1 MHVEH
6 LAHGNEIAGKELWN
20 DGQVYAVDKRYA
32 SMLNSPRVNEVP
44 IYQLPTAF
52 EKESGFCEKIAS
64 HVAGAATELSKV
76 FKDHPWW
83 LICCPPN
90 LTENRENLVGR
101 HIAIKWLD
109 ERWYIAYVV
118 EVQVRVFLVKVSKQ

>member
-20 DGQVYAVDKRYA
+20 DGQVYAADKRYA

-44 IYQLPTAF
+44 IYQLPTAD

-64 HVAGAATELSKV
+64 HVAASEMSKV

-90 LTENRENLVGR
+90 LTQDRENLVER
-101 HIAIKWLD
+101 HIAI
-109 ERWYIAYVV
+109 
-118 EVQVRVFLVKVSKQ
+118 